1 MPKISNEDRGKSTV
15 LEGKCN
21 RVPVKSLECEENPVE
36 CKSYQL
42 EYLGNTGIPK
52 KLCWKVKKISWNA
65 GEILCNASEI
75 YWNSSEIHSYK
86 NLNFQ
91 KNLL

>member
-21 RVPVKSLECEENPVE
+21 RVPVKSLECEENLVE

-42 EYLGNTGIPK
+42 EYLGNTEPK
-52 KLCWKVKKISWNA
+52 KNMLEGQEN
-65 GEILCNASEI
+65 
-75 YWNSSEIHSYK
+75 
-86 NLNFQ
+86 
-91 KNLL
+91 